1 MHVPNHNILI
11 ITEHFFPS
19 TGATAQ
25 LITDLVSSLKDQNV
39 NHHVLTSSHSS
50 HRCSDVTRIYYSSP
64 KTSKISLKV
73 LTGVLFF
80 FSAFFWV
87 IFTEKKFSKV
97 LIVSN
102 PPFIGLLGPLL
113 LFLKKLPYVFLLQ
126 DLFPRSAILS
136 GILPAVG
143 PVSFAW
149 KLLQSLICS
158 LSETTIF
165 LSRSMEVTAR
175 TDFLFP
181 FKSIVIHNWSVCN
194 PYTQSITDNPY
205 YEKWNLSQHLTIQY
219 SGNFG
224 RLHEFTTL
232 LESAR
237 LLKSLNIQFIF
248 IGDGAKRSQVLAY
261 LDEYNLDNIKVYDY
275 QPLSLL
281 SASLCSCDLA
291 VISLV
296 PGADGTVAPSK
307 LYGILSSGKPI
318 ILIAMRNTALAHEVV
333 ENGLG
338 FVVEPGDTLALVRL
352 LQNIHSG
359 STLLPSHSHITTYYQ
374 RTYGASKSL
383 LEYNRVLLN
392 HSPLNNGQ

>member
-1 MHVPNHNILI
+1 MHVSPHNILI

-25 LITDLVSSLKDQNV
+25 LITDVVSSLKDQNI
-39 NHHVLTSSHSS
+39 NHHVLTSSYSS
-50 HRCSDVTRIYYSSP
+50 QRRSDVTRIYSSSP

-73 LTGVLFF
+73 FTGVLFF

-87 IFTEKKFSKV
+87 IFTKKKFSKV

-113 LFLKKLPYVFLLQ
+113 LSLKKLPYVFLLQ

-143 PVSFAW
+143 PINLAW

-165 LSRSMEVTAR
+165 LSRSMQITAHS
-175 TDFLFP
+175 DFLFP
-181 FKSIVIHNWSVCN
+181 FRSTVIHNWSVCN
-194 PYTQSITDNPY
+194 PYTHSEAENPF
-205 YEKWNLSQHLTIQY
+205 YEKWNLSQNLTIQY

-237 LLKSLNIQFIF
+237 LLQSLNIQFIF
-248 IGDGAKRSQVLAY
+248 IGDGAKRPQVLAY
-261 LDEYNLDNIKVYDY
+261 QQAYKLDNIQVYDY
-275 QPLSLL
+275 QPLALL
-281 SASLCSCDLA
+281 SASLYSCDLS

-318 ILIAMRNTALAHEVV
+318 ILIAMRNTSLAHEVV
-333 ENGLG
+333 HNGLG
-338 FVVEPGDTLALVRL
+338 FVIEPGDTLALVRL
-352 LQNIHSG
+352 LKDIHSG
-359 STLLPSHSHITTYYQ
+359 SVSLPTHSHISNYYES
-374 RTYGASKSL
+374 TYGANKSL
-383 LEYNRVLLN
+383 LEYNNVLLN
-392 HSPLNNGQ
+392 RSPHNYGQ